1 MEHLNGL
8 KLGIAAVV
16 GALTGF
22 WGWFGWLVLGWLACM
37 MLDYLSGTMAAASKG
52 QWASSTAREGI
63 WHKTGMVI
71 VVMVSGG
78 ADLLISTVLTK
89 IPAIQLPIAYSGM
102 LCPIVLC
109 WYIITELGSIVE
121 NAVELGAPV
130 PSWLFKLLAVGESAL
145 ESAGDLVMGEE
156 QDNGKQ

>member
-37 MLDYLSGTMAAASKG
+37 VLDYLSGTMAAASKG

-63 WHKTGMVI
+63 WHKAGMII
-71 VVMVSGG
+71 VVMVSGA
-78 ADLLISTVLTK
+78 ADLLISTVLTN
-89 IPAIQLPIAYSGM
+89 ITVIHITYSISVFRDDLPHCA
-102 LCPIVLC
+102 VLVHHHRVRQHCRECSFFGCSSPKLASKSAEGGGECNREC
-109 WYIITELGSIVE
+109 W
-121 NAVELGAPV
+121 
-130 PSWLFKLLAVGESAL
+130 
-145 ESAGDLVMGEE
+145 
-156 QDNGKQ
+156 

>member
-1 MEHLNGL
+1 MEHLTGL

-52 QWASSTAREGI
+52 QWASSVARQGI
-63 WHKTGMVI
+63 WHKTGMII

-78 ADLLISTVLTK
+78 ADLLISTVLTQ

-121 NAVELGAPV
+121 NAAALGAPV
-130 PSWLFKLLAVGESAL
+130 PSWLLKLLAVGESAL
-145 ESAGDLVMGEE
+145 ENAGDLIAGEDKDDE
-156 QDNGKQ
+156 QQ